1 LEVAAELRKPTAR
14 VWLEAVQDHIA
25 FLGAVLSVINPN
37 QFNSGISTIE
47 RIRSNPEKVKKREV
61 LPDLLNIWTSPS
73 LAMSLMSNRDS
84 PYHHDNGGSYASMD
98 MLVSVGNYK
107 EGKFQAPGLGMEFS
121 YSSGTVITVA
131 GRVIR
136 HGATTDAE
144 RLCMSLYQK
153 ENIFLALDVSE
164 PDWVHIDDLILLE

>member
-1 LEVAAELRKPTAR
+1 
-14 VWLEAVQDHIA
+14 
-25 FLGAVLSVINPN
+25 
-37 QFNSGISTIE
+37 
-47 RIRSNPEKVKKREV
+47 
-61 LPDLLNIWTSPS
+61 
-73 LAMSLMSNRDS
+73 
-84 PYHHDNGGSYASMD
+84 MD